1 MTQDEFIDLCILCG
15 CDYTTNIPGIGP
27 IKAFKYI
34 EECKTIEEIIKKIE
48 KENENP
54 AKKKKYQVPDNFN
67 YIEARNLFKNPDVEN
82 DKSKLEQMIKWEK
95 P

>member
-1 MTQDEFIDLCILCG
+1 MCG

-27 IKAFKYI
+27 IKAVKYI
-34 EECKTIEEIIKKIE
+34 EECKSIEEILKKID

-67 YIEARNLFKNPDVEN
+67 YIEARGLFKNPDVEN
-82 DKSKLEQMIKWEK
+82 DKLKLEEMIKWEK

>member
-1 MTQDEFIDLCILCG
+1 MNQDEFIDLCILCG

-34 EECKTIEEIIKKIE
+34 EECKNIEEVIKKIE

-54 AKKKKYQVPDNFN
+54 AKKKKYQVPDNFH
-67 YIEARNLFKNPDVEN
+67 YVESRALFKNPDVIT
-82 DKSKLEQMIKWEK
+82 DKAQLEELM
-95 P
+95 